1 MNCVATEAKLRFS
14 VRGFGYA
21 LFLVWGKNM
30 KKASSLGKN
39 IAKGCGI
46 SVIIFILIFAII
58 VALALLLPE
67 NDQSGLEN
75 GQTGT
80 ENESEQTN
88 TESEDESEIVL
99 KPSPISFINRTYEI
113 DYVGGVQW
121 TFEIKNN
128 SEKEIKYVTL
138 EWSCCDSVGEPIY
151 DNITGKNLVGY
162 KFPGPWE
169 SGETKRYQTPNTSKF
184 YNHAYAQSKLVTI
197 KVEFMD
203 GEIVDITSKEYTD
216 IFKTTSLDIP
226 TLPYTIST
234 DTDQPYLQIIDIEY
248 EFVDINSSFVS
259 GDGKKITNDFTYNIT
274 CVYQGQED
282 RLQCEMGW
290 RLIDS
295 NGNIVYSNEDVST
308 IINSESKKFS
318 FYGQCVDVINPGE
331 TYTLEVYY
339 IKSE

>member
-1 MNCVATEAKLRFS
+1 
-14 VRGFGYA
+14 
-21 LFLVWGKNM
+21 M

-46 SVIIFILIFAII
+46 SVIVFILIFAII

-75 GQTGT
+75 EQTGT

-88 TESEDESEIVL
+88 TDSEDESEIVL

-151 DNITGKNLVGY
+151 DDITGKNLVGY

-203 GEIVDITSKEYTD
+203 GEIVDINSKEYTD
-216 IFKTTSLDIP
+216 IFKTTSLSMP
-226 TLPYTIST
+226 MLPYVIFT
-234 DTDQPYLQIIDIEY
+234 DTNDPYCEITEIEY
-248 EFVDINSSFVS
+248 EFLDINSNFVS
-259 GDGKKITNDFTYNIT
+259 GSDGKKISNDFRIEIKGTYN
-274 CVYQGQED
+274 GDNE
-282 RLQCEMGW
+282 LHQCWLGFK
-290 RLIDS
+290 LLDS
-295 NGNIVYSNEDVST
+295 KGNIVESGFNVST
-308 IINSESKKFS
+308 WFS
-318 FYGQCVDVINPGE
+318 DDDLNFQCSFGGSDCIDPGE

-339 IKSE
+339 VKSE